1 MSTVVSVAERHNEH
15 NAEVDELGY
24 VTVRTSYI
32 VQFDSAGADAII
44 QAPYASGIPSKGDA
58 YAQGTITPSATL
70 RTKTARPLGDASR
83 RDYLV
88 VCTYTNK
95 PHEQTQ
101 AGGTGGT
108 PNTTGEQP
116 WDDEPLFDYDFT
128 EYASRPRYD
137 KTSPAPLE
145 YLNTAGHPFDPPH
158 EVPLVGTRIIITR
171 NTQHYNP
178 ETARNLTNTINAG
191 VVKIDG
197 VSYAVGV
204 CRLKRWS
211 GRQAVFTTP
220 GGSQE
225 TYWQEVI
232 EIEYKP
238 DGFDLVIPNMGLKDA
253 SGVIYNSPVYLDAS
267 GNWSL
272 SATFRTF
279 KPYALS
285 SWSSLVA

>member
-1 MSTVVSVAERHNEH
+1 MPTLLSVAERHNDH
-15 NAEVDELGY
+15 RAEVGEDGY
-24 VTVRTSYI
+24 ISVSTSYI
-32 VQFDSAGADAII
+32 VRYDSASALNLLA
-44 QAPYASGIPSKGDA
+44 APYASGIPSKGDVFP
-58 YAQGTITPSATL
+58 GGSTSPSMTL
-70 RTKTARPLGDASR
+70 RTKTARPHSDQDR
-83 RDYLV
+83 R
-88 VCTYTNK
+88 TYIVECNYSNK
-95 PHEQTQ
+95 P

-108 PNTTGEQP
+108 PNTTGDQP
-116 WDDEPLFDYDFT
+116 WDDDPLFDYDFT

-137 KTSPAPLE
+137 KTSPTPLE

-158 EVPLVGTRIIITR
+158 EIPLVGTRIIITR
-171 NTQHYNP
+171 NTQDYNP

-191 VVKIDG
+191 EVTIDG
-197 VSYAVGV
+197 VTYAVGV